1 MVIAFGRRGRDVE
14 QGAHDS
20 CSLLTQAI
28 VDGRA
33 RARIYELLPLKASYK
48 MSGQFYIL
56 LEVRNVNFRDVRQ
69 RIVKQQQAHIIVC

>member
-1 MVIAFGRRGRDVE
+1 MLIAHTGN
-14 QGAHDS
+14 
-20 CSLLTQAI
+20 C
-28 VDGRA
+28 GRA
-33 RARIYELLPLKASYK
+33 KGSICELLPLKASYK

>member
-1 MVIAFGRRGRDVE
+1 MLIAHTGN
-14 QGAHDS
+14 
-20 CSLLTQAI
+20 C
-28 VDGRA
+28 GRA
-33 RARIYELLPLKASYK
+33 KVRIYELLPLKASYK